1 MIMWVYELTTGEK
14 RDIPNA
20 WIQSEEAETVSWFE
34 NGDTTKL
41 SYGKKVYKDSEAAF
55 YKGAA
60 GGAYN
65 IGKYFLI
72 AAGLGLAAWLLT
84 GDRKNVL

>member
-1 MIMWVYELTTGEK
+1 MWVYELSTGKK

-34 NGDTTKL
+34 GGDSTAL

-55 YKGAA
+55 YKGAS
-60 GGAYN
+60 GGAGD
-65 IGKYFLI
+65 IAKYFLI
-72 AAGLGLAAWLLT
+72 AAGLGLAAWLFI

>member
-1 MIMWVYELTTGEK
+1 MWVYDSTTGKK
-14 RDIPNA
+14 RDIPKE
-20 WIQSEEAETVSWFE
+20 WIFDEQAETVSWFE

-55 YKGAA
+55 YKGAS
-60 GGAYN
+60 GGAGD
-65 IGKYFLI
+65 IAKYFLI
-72 AAGLGLAAWLLT
+72 AAAVGVAAWLFI

>member
-20 WIQSEEAETVSWFE
+20 WILDEQAETVSWFE
-34 NGDTTKL
+34 NGDSTAVK
-41 SYGKKVYKDSEAAF
+41 YGKKVYKDSETGF

-60 GGAYN
+60 GGAGN
-65 IGKYFLI
+65 IGKYFLV
-72 AAGLGLAAWLLT
+72 AAALGVAGWLLT
-84 GDRKNVL
+84 GDR

>member
-1 MIMWVYELTTGEK
+1 MWVYELTTGKK

-20 WIQSEEAETVSWFE
+20 WIRGEEAETVSWFE
-34 NGDTTKL
+34 GGDSTTL

-55 YKGAA
+55 YKGAS
-60 GGAYN
+60 GGAGD
-65 IGKYFLI
+65 IAKYFLI
-72 AAGLGLAAWLLT
+72 VAGIGLAAWLLI